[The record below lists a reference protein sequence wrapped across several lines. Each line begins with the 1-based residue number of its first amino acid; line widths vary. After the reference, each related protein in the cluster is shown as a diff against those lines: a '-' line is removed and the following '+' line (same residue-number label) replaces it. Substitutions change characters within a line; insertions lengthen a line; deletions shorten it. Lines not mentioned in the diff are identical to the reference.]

1 MHRHSTEDI
10 RHPATG
16 IRHSGF
22 ALHSAFRILHFALC
36 IALAAGAL
44 AAPEF
49 RAPLRVAGFSGYSTL
64 ENYPVLVRLS
74 PARISGFA
82 YADCAAGGAD
92 ISFTLPDG
100 TPLPHEVDTW
110 NTDGESL
117 VWVSLPA
124 MARNAQFFVRWKD
137 AAPPANDPTAVWSR
151 AGYRAVWHLG
161 EANGAAADSS
171 GNGYAATPQG
181 ANAAGAVAYP
191 SGAIGA
197 ARQLGTTANK
207 TGVNSVYLTVPL
219 PDSALA
225 DPFHF
230 SLWVRS
236 SAGTAWWLTNK
247 GAAADDGFHFI
258 TGGLY
263 NNKFCPNCA
272 GCGNSTKWSGNQT
285 LGFLGNQWVKLDL
298 VYDGTAFNF
307 YTAGVNRFP
316 SATTSATLARDAVN
330 GYANGNGLAI
340 GSSVDGAATAFVG
353 QMDEIRLRAGAPSAD
368 WLLAEAEQVNVD
380 GFIVADGAAETLGAG
395 VLVTSAGGHFA
406 SGGSPAY
413 GFVAASAGDPLAF
426 SAPASVALPGGG
438 ATATCT
444 GWRLTRLSDATVVRT
459 SASPNAGESA
469 TTCLVA
475 SYSEPLQLEWQW
487 SVDFDDG
494 AVTYYVS
501 PLGDGSDG
509 LTWKSAFKEPQHA
522 LNAIAGTAARPATV
536 VVGDGTYEAPL
547 GDGGSV
553 LHVTKGHVTVVSANG
568 PARAVLD
575 GTRRAGNYRGIRVEA
590 SLEDVLVSGF
600 TVTNGMNSTIGRN
613 YESSIYAKSGVLSNL
628 VVSSGSRNRCNPVY
642 LGGTALLTHSRLDA
656 SGIYN
661 SDTWIQQ
668 DNSFVFIEGSAALEH
683 SEVTGSETFPAGNA
697 NVNVADG
704 NRMIYAVSLRSATA
718 RMRNCLVHD
727 NLIACGPQGAKGDV
741 LGCVFATAGTIE
753 SCTIAGNTVYGRGG
767 GLYIT
772 SSSVVCR
779 NNVVWGNTATTAN
792 NDIALASG
800 AAPTIEYCDASD
812 LVSGVDGNRNADP
825 GFVDAAAG
833 DYSLAVRSAIAGA
846 GSVQPWMAG
855 ATDLA
860 GNGRLW
866 SDGTVTPGAYE
877 PQGRYDGVVADFA
890 PLGATVG
897 KAPFSVTFRADATGG
912 TGPYTYAWD
921 YGDGTTE
928 TISGTPDAAHTY
940 AAPGSYTVSLTV
952 TPASGEPCA
961 VPAKPAC
968 VVAVGETCYV
978 APGGTGAPPYDTWAN
993 AAATIEEALA
1003 LAPETVLV
1011 SNGTYRL
1018 TAPNGIDI
1026 STATKVVSLNGRD
1039 ATTVLAPVNTTSIR
1053 RVVTLSHPE
1062 AEVRGLTLLEGYNTA
1077 VVIHDGRLVDCI
1089 VSNVVSISK
1098 IVFADISGGSVEDCV
1113 FDFRG
1118 AWIGDQ
1124 NIVGNAVGLNCS
1136 GTATVDRCEIR
1147 NYAFTIT
1154 TGNQTVWDAIG
1165 GVRLG
1170 GQSKL
1175 RNSYVHGISLSSA
1188 SVMTGGGVSVTG
1200 DGAEVANCT
1209 IVGNALASSH
1219 ANAAQ
1224 CLGGGLYVSGT
1235 NAKVANNILD
1245 GNTLNGADN
1254 DFSAGAN
1261 ATFNAFRNCLVG
1273 AGAPP
1278 AAATDCLVAADP
1290 LFQEGGAYRLRN
1302 DSPCVNAGARLD
1314 WTRDALD
1321 IDGNPRHRGGC
1332 PDIGCWE
1339 LQLDRRLLFIVK

>member
-1 MHRHSTEDI
+1 MNMQLHSTPGT
-10 RHPATG
+10 RQPA
-16 IRHSGF
+16 
-22 ALHSAFRILHFALC
+22 LRIVHYALC
-36 IALAAGAL
+36 IAAVAVAFATSAN
-44 AAPEF
+44 AAPE
-49 RAPLRVAGFSGYSTL
+49 RCALLRVAGFTGYSTL
-64 ENYPVLVRLS
+64 ENYPLLVRLS
-74 PARISGFA
+74 PARISGFS

-100 TPLPHEVDTW
+100 TLLPHEIDTW
-110 NTDGESL
+110 NTDGDSL

-124 MARNAQFFVRWKD
+124 MARNARFFVRWKD
-137 AAPPANDPTAVWSR
+137 SAPPANAPTAVWSR

-161 EANGAAADSS
+161 EASGAAIDSS
-171 GNGYAATPQG
+171 GNSYAATPQG
-181 ANAAGAVAYP
+181 ANAAGAVIYP
-191 SGAIGA
+191 AGAIGA
-197 ARQLGTTANK
+197 ARQLGATANK
-207 TGVNSVYLTVPL
+207 TGANSVYLTAPL

-236 SAGTAWWLTNK
+236 STGSAWWLTNK
-247 GAAADDGFHFI
+247 ATDTDNGFHFL
-258 TGGLY
+258 TGGIY
-263 NNKFCPNCA
+263 NNKFCPICA
-272 GCGNSTKWSGNQT
+272 GCGNSTRWSGNQT
-285 LGFLGNQWVKLDL
+285 AGFFGNQWVKLDL
-298 VYDGTAFNF
+298 VYDGTAFAF

-316 SATTSATLARDAVN
+316 GTVARDAVN
-330 GYANGNGLAI
+330 GFANGNGLAI
-340 GSSVDGAATAFVG
+340 GSTVDGSATAFVG
-353 QMDEIRLRAGAPSAD
+353 QMDEIRLRAGVPSAD

-380 GFIVADGAAETLGAG
+380 GFVVADGAAETLASG
-395 VLVTSAGGHFA
+395 VFVTSAGGEFA

-413 GFVAASAGDPLAF
+413 GFVAAAVGDSLSF
-426 SAPASVALPGGG
+426 TAPARVALPGGG
-438 ATATCT
+438 ATAVCD
-444 GWRLTRLSDATVVRT
+444 GWRLTRFSDSAVVRT
-459 SASPNAGESA
+459 SATPDAGEDD

-475 SYSEPLQLEWQW
+475 SYSEPLQLEWRW
-487 SVDFDDG
+487 TVEFSDG
-494 AVTYYVS
+494 SVTYYVS
-501 PLGDGSDG
+501 PFGDGTDG
-509 LTWKSAFKEPQHA
+509 LTWKSAFKEPMDA
-522 LNAIAGTAARPATV
+522 MDAVSGTAARPATV
-536 VVGDGTYEAPL
+536 VVGDGVYAAPL

-553 LHVTKGHVTVVSANG
+553 LHVTKSHVAVVSANG
-568 PARAVLD
+568 PARAILD
-575 GTRRAGNYRGIRVEA
+575 GTRISGNYRGIRVEA
-590 SLEDVLVSGF
+590 GLEDVLVSGF

-628 VVSSGSRNRCNPVY
+628 VVSAGSRNRCNPVY

-656 SGIYN
+656 SGIYS

-683 SEVTGSETFPAGNA
+683 SEVTGSETFPAGSA

-704 NRMIYAVSLRSATA
+704 NRKIYAVALRSATA
-718 RMRNCLVHD
+718 RMRNCLVHG
-727 NLIACGPQGAKGDV
+727 NTIACGPQGAKGDV

-779 NNVVWGNTATTAN
+779 NNIVWGNTATTAN

-825 GFVDAAAG
+825 GFVDAASG
-833 DYSLAVRSAIAGA
+833 DYSLSVRSVIAGA

-877 PQGRYDGVVADFA
+877 PQGRYDGIVADFTVA
-890 PLGATVG
+890 GASFGRV
-897 KAPFSVTFRADATGG
+897 PFAAAFRADATGG
-912 TGPYTYAWD
+912 TGPYTYLWN

-928 TISGTPDAAHTY
+928 TISGIPDASHTY

-952 TPASGEPCA
+952 TPASGDPCA

-968 VVAVGETCYV
+968 VIAVGETCYV
-978 APGGTGAPPYDTWAN
+978 APGGTGAPPYETWAN
-993 AAATIEEALA
+993 AAGTIEEAVA
-1003 LAPETVLV
+1003 FAPKTVLV

-1018 TAPNGIDI
+1018 THPNGIDI
-1026 STATKVVSLNGRD
+1026 STDTRVVGLSGRD
-1039 ATTVLAPVNTTSIR
+1039 ATTVLAPINTTSIR

-1077 VVIHDGRLVDCI
+1077 IVISDGRLADCI
-1089 VSNVVSISK
+1089 VSNVVSITK
-1098 IVFADISGGSVEDCV
+1098 VVFTDISGGSVEDCV
-1113 FDFRG
+1113 FDFEG

-1124 NIVGNAVGLNCS
+1124 NIVGSAVGLNCS

-1147 NYAFTIT
+1147 NYAFRIT
-1154 TGNQTVWDAIG
+1154 TGNHIVWGGIG

-1175 RNSYVHGISLSSA
+1175 RNSYVHDISLSSA

-1209 IVGNALASSH
+1209 IVGNTLASSH

-1224 CLGGGLYVSGT
+1224 CLGGGLYVSGA

-1254 DFSAGAN
+1254 DFSAGPD

-1273 AGAPP
+1273 AGTPP
-1278 AAATDCLVAADP
+1278 ASATGCLAAADP
-1290 LFQEGGAYRLRN
+1290 LFADSGCRLRKG
-1302 DSPCVNAGARLD
+1302 SPCINAGARLD
-1314 WTRDALD
+1314 WTRDGLD
-1321 IDGNPRHRGGC
+1321 IESNPRHRGGT

-1339 LQLDRRLLFIVK
+1339 FQGDPRLIIILR